1 MQRWKSICRVATL
14 LASGVSMQATAA
26 ALGEPGGSGPWPATA
41 ASTPA
46 LAQHTLYHP
55 VQFPQQPL
63 PLYIWGNGACRNDGL
78 AHAAYLRE
86 IASRGY
92 FVISLGA
99 PRDAPTQAA
108 PPAPAPP
115 PGVTPDETQP
125 AQMLEAIEW
134 ATAENAR
141 TGSAFHGRIDLA
153 RIAVGGHSCGGL
165 QALAVSHD
173 PRIRTTLVLNSG
185 IYVRPGGRSGV
196 QIDKSQLDRLHGPLL
211 YLTGGPEDIAHPNA
225 TDDVQRLH
233 HLPVFFG
240 ALPVGHGG
248 TFAAADGGEWA
259 QVSVRWL
266 DWQLKTD
273 ADASWDFAGVECR
286 LCVDDR
292 WTIERRNLPAPQ
304 GPRRE
309 SLYVPVRDGT
319 RLAMNVY
326 RPARDGVLR
335 PGPLPVVFAFTPYR
349 ARFRDAQGQ
358 LHELESFPAALAQR
372 LLQQGYVLAVADIR
386 GKGASFGARRGFQ
399 DRTEAQD
406 GHDLVQWL
414 AEQPWSNARVGMYG
428 CSYVGGTTLHVASTA
443 PPALR
448 AIFTGASDLDKFAFV
463 RNGGITAQFNTRP
476 DEPLSDD
483 LMSLPVDADPQRE
496 LLRAAVAQH
505 AGNTPMAPLWYG
517 MPFRD
522 SLSPLTGSRFWEEV
536 GPYTYLDTLRE
547 SGVATYFWSNL
558 RDEPTG
564 QMILAAENLGGRLLI
579 GPGTH
584 CAAPPDFDFDGEV
597 ERYFDQH
604 LRDGPELTSAR
615 VNWWLEGAP
624 PGRNWQRHERWPGV
638 TARRQRWYLGSGT
651 AAGGNLHSSPPR
663 AGGQQFTVD
672 YEVGPAEGFAFWVES
687 QHRHGPAFTSAPL
700 ATSQQLVGFPLMRLR
715 ISSDHPQPLLFAY
728 LEQLLPDG
736 RAEVLAFGRLAAAYR
751 KTGRPPYDTAGLP
764 WTTGLAR
771 DFAPLVPDRNADLQF
786 ALTPVSRVLPAGTR
800 LRVVVTGADPRQR
813 NLEQIRITP
822 APHIKV
828 VFGRTGSWIDLPLQ
842 TLPSR

>member
-358 LHELESFPAALAQR
+358 LHELESFPSPSSSLNT
-372 LLQQGYVLAVADIR
+372 
-386 GKGASFGARRGFQ
+386 ARCVSVP
-399 DRTEAQD
+399 D
-406 GHDLVQWL
+406 
-414 AEQPWSNARVGMYG
+414 
-428 CSYVGGTTLHVASTA
+428 A
-443 PPALR
+443 P
-448 AIFTGASDLDKFAFV
+448 
-463 RNGGITAQFNTRP
+463 
-476 DEPLSDD
+476 
-483 LMSLPVDADPQRE
+483 
-496 LLRAAVAQH
+496 
-505 AGNTPMAPLWYG
+505 
-517 MPFRD
+517 
-522 SLSPLTGSRFWEEV
+522 GSR
-536 GPYTYLDTLRE
+536 
-547 SGVATYFWSNL
+547 
-558 RDEPTG
+558 
-564 QMILAAENLGGRLLI
+564 
-579 GPGTH
+579 
-584 CAAPPDFDFDGEV
+584 
-597 ERYFDQH
+597 
-604 LRDGPELTSAR
+604 
-615 VNWWLEGAP
+615 
-624 PGRNWQRHERWPGV
+624 
-638 TARRQRWYLGSGT
+638 
-651 AAGGNLHSSPPR
+651 
-663 AGGQQFTVD
+663 
-672 YEVGPAEGFAFWVES
+672 
-687 QHRHGPAFTSAPL
+687 
-700 ATSQQLVGFPLMRLR
+700 
-715 ISSDHPQPLLFAY
+715 
-728 LEQLLPDG
+728 
-736 RAEVLAFGRLAAAYR
+736 
-751 KTGRPPYDTAGLP
+751 
-764 WTTGLAR
+764 
-771 DFAPLVPDRNADLQF
+771 
-786 ALTPVSRVLPAGTR
+786 
-800 LRVVVTGADPRQR
+800 
-813 NLEQIRITP
+813 
-822 APHIKV
+822 
-828 VFGRTGSWIDLPLQ
+828 
-842 TLPSR
+842 